1 MEKFLSLVKQY
12 RQKSVLF
19 AAITEPF
26 QFVYRLI
33 ISLRYMT
40 VRPLSCSGLYS
51 IFLTAVSYIATQ
63 YYNFTIYFRIG
74 IPAAVYIFAV
84 YANVELVQPYKRRD
98 LALNRKRSIN
108 NTFGGMRWI
117 NEDPVEM
124 ARTLKLYRNVNATDE
139 WIFGRVGKLGK
150 ALVTRRTKDG
160 NKQIIIFGLA
170 GSGKGTAQV
179 ILNTLQ
185 SIKRG
190 IPCIV
195 TSTKSDVWSR
205 TSSIAKSADYE
216 NIWLLDFRTEE
227 LSFSDGF
234 NPLVGINGNSTAAD
248 RLAHSITLNTS
259 IGENPDYWYRGEKS
273 LLCALIIVFS
283 MMDGKDCSLPGIY
296 RFLCSVQDVNE
307 FEIMM
312 DSLIEP
318 GSRAYKYYKEFKE
331 GPLKG
336 EEIGSPGKGRYS
348 TYKIGAQQPKQQ
360 VLQGVK
366 MRLDFL
372 DNPEVSAILEHN
384 DIDIRKLCEG
394 KSICYLVVD
403 QTFTYRVLSSLF
415 FTLAFF
421 EFEAVAGLHNSK
433 LPNGA
438 RVIIDEAF
446 ATGEIPY
453 FASTI
458 ATCRETGL
466 ELAYIMQDLPQ
477 LKQMYPD
484 TFESILNNCSVKV
497 LVNTDDIY
505 ETAPYFQTLCGSFT
519 ALTPTI
525 ENGKETGKETETKAD
540 LAPIDFITNL
550 GDKML
555 VIMSEAKEPLLVEK
569 QHYWDN
575 MPGSKIHWKN
585 PHNGKYYRAHP
596 LLKHQTIM
604 DVKEHKPAW
613 STRESS
619 AQKKSPSSDKP
630 KTCSKVPKMTAKE
643 VCVDDYVRS
652 AAIKDAEEM

>member
-1 MEKFLSLVKQY
+1 MEKLINLIEQY
-12 RQKSVLF
+12 RQKNVLF
-19 AAITEPF
+19 AALTEPF
-26 QFVYRLI
+26 QLIYRI
-33 ISLRYMT
+33 YISIRYT
-40 VRPLSCSGLYS
+40 SIRPLSCSGLYTLL
-51 IFLTAVSYIATQ
+51 LTVIAYVLARQ
-63 YYNFTIYFRIG
+63 YHFTIYFRIG
-74 IPAAVYIFAV
+74 IPVIAYLLAVSIDIS
-84 YANVELVQPYKRRD
+84 LIQPYRRRD
-98 LALNRKRSIN
+98 IALNRKRSIN
-108 NTFGGMRWI
+108 NTFGKNKWI

-124 ARTLKLYRNVNATDE
+124 AKALKLYRNVNDTDE
-139 WIFGRVGKLGK
+139 WIFGRVGGLGK
-150 ALVTRRTKDG
+150 AVVTRRTKSG

-170 GSGKGTAQV
+170 GSGKGTSQV

-185 SIKRG
+185 SLKRG

-195 TSTKSDVWSR
+195 TSTKSDIWSR
-205 TSSIAKSADYE
+205 TSSIAKASEYE
-216 NIWLLDFRTEE
+216 NIWLLDLRTEE
-227 LSFSDGF
+227 LEFSDGF
-234 NPLVGINGNSTAAD
+234 NPLVGINGDSTAAD

-259 IGENPDYWYRGEKS
+259 VGENPDYWYRGEKS

-296 RFLCSVQDVNE
+296 RFLCSVRDVDE
-307 FEIMM
+307 FEMMM
-312 DSLIEP
+312 DVLIKP
-318 GSRAYKYYKEFKE
+318 GNKAYKYYKEFKD

-336 EEIGSPGKGRYS
+336 EIYGAPGEGRYS

-372 DNPEVSAILEHN
+372 DNPKISAILEHN
-384 DIDIRKLCEG
+384 DIDIRKLCES

-415 FTLAFF
+415 FTLAFW
-421 EFEAVAGLHNSK
+421 EFEAVAGLHNSS

-438 RVIIDEAF
+438 RVIIGDAF
-446 ATGEIPY
+446 ATGELPY

-458 ATCRETGL
+458 ATCRETGV

-484 TFESILNNCSVKV
+484 TYESILNNCSGKV

-505 ETAPYFQTLCGSFT
+505 ETAPYFQSLCGTFT
-519 ALTPTI
+519 VLTPTL
-525 ENGKETGKETETKAD
+525 ENGKETGRETETKAD

-550 GDKML
+550 GEKML
-555 VIMSEAKEPLLVEK
+555 VILSEAKGPLLVEK

-575 MPGSKIHWKN
+575 MPGSRIKWKN

-596 LLKHQTIM
+596 LLKYQEIM

-613 STRESS
+613 Y
-619 AQKKSPSSDKP
+619 
-630 KTCSKVPKMTAKE
+630 AKE
-643 VCVDDYVRS
+643 E
-652 AAIKDAEEM
+652 AAHKHSQKNSNKNKGAARPKVKAVTLKTASEAINDAEEL